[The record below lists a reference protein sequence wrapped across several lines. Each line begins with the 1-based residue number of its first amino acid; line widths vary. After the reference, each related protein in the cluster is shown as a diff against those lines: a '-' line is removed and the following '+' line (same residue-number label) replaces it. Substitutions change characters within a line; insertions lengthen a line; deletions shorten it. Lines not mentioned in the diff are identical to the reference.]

1 MGGNRTPAGLASRPR
16 SKREPCH
23 SATIPVLP
31 RRSRR
36 FRRKVRGS
44 NPRTTMRHAL
54 AERCLTTRPTFQTRT
69 RYHIRG
75 RSRRD
80 ARLGRSGP
88 NVGYQ
93 ERGEQEH
100 ELARPVDHPQLEQ
113 PEPSAAATMACAGN
127 NRSVAVGIANI
138 FMTNTSIRREYTG
151 PIESVKNISRSFFEV
166 IAARPASDRVATG
179 WLEEP
184 PASALSRPG
193 APPTPF
199 APVGRLCG

>member
-1 MGGNRTPAGLASRPR
+1 
-16 SKREPCH
+16 
-23 SATIPVLP
+23 
-31 RRSRR
+31 
-36 FRRKVRGS
+36 
-44 NPRTTMRHAL
+44 
-54 AERCLTTRPTFQTRT
+54 
-69 RYHIRG
+69 
-75 RSRRD
+75 
-80 ARLGRSGP
+80 
-88 NVGYQ
+88 VGYQ